1 MSLDLFSLLVAAV
14 LVVCVMAAA
23 HLAVWHRDRG
33 ETTLLWIVG
42 SAMLGC
48 AGGILRELAPETV
61 AIFAANVAILAS
73 LGAMGQACR
82 SLGGRPPSLPWLL
95 LPPALWVV
103 ACCLPQVFGDREL
116 RIVIA
121 SAISFLYT
129 VWAFDELWQDRAER
143 LSGRLWLR
151 AILLVNAAGA
161 FGRMVVTE
169 LFRGE
174 PQPGLAPSAGIAI
187 VTLWSLAYVLLV
199 GCAMVATILER
210 SRRALH
216 RQAGEDAL
224 TGLSNRRQFDR
235 TLEAAHETALATRQP
250 LALVLIDADAFKAFN
265 DRYGH
270 VAGDD
275 CLRVIAGVLAAAAP
289 APDHVARIGGEEF
302 AVLLPGAGPQEA
314 MRWAE
319 AAREALQAR
328 AIPHAGSAHG
338 RVTVSFGTAVAGPG
352 AGGDIRGLM
361 ERADGALYAAKRS
374 GRDRVEAAS
383 TRDDV
388 RHARLAA

>member
-1 MSLDLFSLLVAAV
+1 MSA
-14 LVVCVMAAA
+14 
-23 HLAVWHRDRG
+23 
-33 ETTLLWIVG
+33 T
-42 SAMLGC
+42 LGC
-48 AGGILRELAPETV
+48 LGGILREIAPDAV
-61 AIFAANVAILAS
+61 VIFAANVAIFGG

-95 LPPALWVV
+95 LPSAAWIL
-103 ACCLPQVFGDREL
+103 ACCLPSVFGDREL
-116 RIVIA
+116 RVVIA
-121 SAISFLYT
+121 SAISFLCT
-129 VWAFDELWQDRAER
+129 VWALDEIWQDRGER
-143 LSGRLWLR
+143 LTGRRWLQ
-151 AILLVNAAGA
+151 AILFVNAAGA

-187 VTLWSLAYVLLV
+187 VTLWSLAYVLLI
-199 GCAMVATILER
+199 GCAMVATIVER

-216 RQAGEDAL
+216 REAGEDAL

-235 TLEAAHETALATRQP
+235 TLEAAHETALETRQP

-302 AVLLPGAGPQEA
+302 AVLLQGAGTQEA
-314 MRWAE
+314 MCWAE
-319 AAREALQAR
+319 TARGALQAC
-328 AIPHAGSAHG
+328 AIPHAGSTHG
-338 RVTVSFGTAVAGPG
+338 RVTVSFGIAVVDPG
-352 AGGDIRGLM
+352 AEGDIRGLM

-383 TRDDV
+383 ARDDT